1 MFIIAD
7 DITGA
12 AEMAGIAHR
21 LGFSAHLQLCSP
33 TSNTHHLT
41 PTTHPLLPPPSTGRG
56 RGWVSILATDT
67 RGINEEEAVAETKR
81 ITTNLSIASPSRG
94 RLEGAFKKTDSALRG
109 HVVAELAALMES
121 MGYRRAVYMPA
132 NPSKDRIIKDGVY
145 LIKGVPI
152 HETAF
157 SYDPEFPA
165 KTSVLRERFPD
176 AENHHIIMPDAE
188 SLDDICHIVETYND
202 GHTLFAGAADL
213 FEAWL
218 KKRPTPTLPKGGG
231 KDGGVGGMEWRNSLP
246 SSPSLW
252 EGWGG
257 VIGGGFLLLCGS
269 TQSKPLDLGIPE
281 YPMPRAVY
289 DGQAP
294 VSSWIEEIKEGP
306 AGAILS
312 FGTNTHRTGKDAAV
326 YLRNAMA
333 EAATAFINTH
343 HPQEIVIEGGATA
356 FCLLNRLGWH
366 HFRITNEIAPGVVR
380 MQLTSLNPQPST
392 INRQPS
398 TVNRQPSTLNRQPS
412 TFITLKPGSYPWGDL
427 WKKL

>member
-1 MFIIAD
+1 MVVVAD

-12 AEMAGIAHR
+12 AEMAGIAFR
-21 LGFSAHLQLCSP
+21 LGLRAHLQLCSP
-33 TSNTHHLT
+33 SNTQQ
-41 PTTHPLLPPPSTGRG
+41 LLPPPSTGRG

-67 RGINEEEAVAETKR
+67 RGMSEDEAVAETR
-81 ITTNLSIASPSRG
+81 YIATKLFKAS
-94 RLEGAFKKTDSALRG
+94 LFKKTDSALRG
-109 HVVAELAALMES
+109 HVVAELTTLMETI
-121 MGYRRAVYMPA
+121 GYQRAVYMPA

-188 SLDDICHIVETYND
+188 TLDDICHIVETYND

-218 KKRPTPTLPKGGG
+218 KSRRPNDPTPTLP
-231 KDGGVGGMEWRNSLP
+231 N

-257 VIGGGFLLLCGS
+257 VIGGGILILCGS

-289 DGQAP
+289 DGEAP
-294 VSSWIEEIKEGP
+294 VISWIEEIKEAP

-312 FGTNTHRTGKDAAV
+312 FGTNTHRTGKEAAV

-333 EAATAFINTH
+333 EAATAFINSH

-392 INRQPS
+392 FSLPQSPIF
-398 TVNRQPSTLNRQPS
+398 V
-412 TFITLKPGSYPWGDL
+412 TLKPGSYPWGDL
-427 WKKL
+427 WKKS

>member
-1 MFIIAD
+1 MVVIAD

-12 AEMAGIAHR
+12 AEMAGIAFR
-21 LGFSAHLQLCSP
+21 LGLRAHLQLCSP
-33 TSNTHHLT
+33 SNTQQ
-41 PTTHPLLPPPSTGRG
+41 LLPPPSTRRE

-67 RGINEEEAVAETKR
+67 RGMNCEEAVEETKR
-81 ITTNLSIASPSRG
+81 ITTNLLIASPSWGRLEGWGGEIASPSRG

-109 HVVAELAALMES
+109 HVVAELTTLMETI
-121 MGYRRAVYMPA
+121 GYQRAVYMPA

-188 SLDDICHIVETYND
+188 TLDDICHIIETYND

-218 KKRPTPTLPKGGG
+218 KSRRPNDPTPTLP
-231 KDGGVGGMEWRNSLP
+231 N

-257 VIGGGFLLLCGS
+257 VIGGGLLVLCGS

-281 YPMPRAVY
+281 YPMPRVVY
-289 DGQAP
+289 DGEAP
-294 VSSWIEEIKEGP
+294 VISWIEEIKEAP

-380 MQLTSLNPQPST
+380 MQLQSPNTHHST
-392 INRQPS
+392 PI
-398 TVNRQPSTLNRQPS
+398 TL
-412 TFITLKPGSYPWGDL
+412 TLKPGSYPWGDL

>member
-1 MFIIAD
+1 MIVIAD

-12 AEMAGIAHR
+12 AEMAGIAFR
-21 LGFSAHLQLCSP
+21 FGLRAHLQLCSP
-33 TSNTHHLT
+33 SNTQQ
-41 PTTHPLLPPPSTGRG
+41 LLPPPSTGRE

-67 RGINEEEAVAETKR
+67 RGMNCEEAVEETKR
-81 ITTNLSIASPSRG
+81 ITTNLLIASPSWGRLEGWGGEIASPSRG
-94 RLEGAFKKTDSALRG
+94 RLVGAFKKTDSALRG
-109 HVVAELAALMES
+109 HVVAELTTLMETI
-121 MGYRRAVYMPA
+121 GYQRAVYMPA

-188 SLDDICHIVETYND
+188 TLDDICHIVETYND

-218 KKRPTPTLPKGGG
+218 KSRRPNDPIP
-231 KDGGVGGMEWRNSLP
+231 SLP
-246 SSPSLW
+246 NSSPSLW
-252 EGWGG
+252 EDRGG
-257 VIGGGFLLLCGS
+257 DIGGGLLVLCGS

-289 DGQAP
+289 DGEAP
-294 VSSWIEEIKEGP
+294 VISWIEEIKEAP

-392 INRQPS
+392 FSLPQSPIF
-398 TVNRQPSTLNRQPS
+398 V
-412 TFITLKPGSYPWGDL
+412 TLKPGSYPWGDL

>member
-1 MFIIAD
+1 MSED
-7 DITGA
+7 
-12 AEMAGIAHR
+12 
-21 LGFSAHLQLCSP
+21 
-33 TSNTHHLT
+33 
-41 PTTHPLLPPPSTGRG
+41 
-56 RGWVSILATDT
+56 
-67 RGINEEEAVAETKR
+67 EAVAETR
-81 ITTNLSIASPSRG
+81 HIATKLFKAS
-94 RLEGAFKKTDSALRG
+94 LFKKTDSALRG
-109 HVVAELAALMES
+109 HVVAELTTLMETI
-121 MGYRRAVYMPA
+121 GYQRAVYMPA

-188 SLDDICHIVETYND
+188 TLDDICHIVETYND

-218 KKRPTPTLPKGGG
+218 KSRRPNDPTPTLP
-231 KDGGVGGMEWRNSLP
+231 N

-257 VIGGGFLLLCGS
+257 VIGGGILILCGS

-289 DGQAP
+289 DGEAP
-294 VSSWIEEIKEGP
+294 VISWIEEIKEAP

-312 FGTNTHRTGKDAAV
+312 FGTNTHRTGKEAAV

-333 EAATAFINTH
+333 EAATAFINSH

-380 MQLTSLNPQPST
+380 MQLTSLNPQS
-392 INRQPS
+392 
-398 TVNRQPSTLNRQPS
+398 S
-412 TFITLKPGSYPWGDL
+412 TFSLPQSPIFVTLKPGSYPWGDL
-427 WKKL
+427 WKNL